1 MANTLSQN
9 CRRTEY
15 FMSPWELKKLRVF
28 TLLALTGFPLFS
40 VLGMYDVFDDWTRP
54 TRLIVT
60 TILLMSY
67 IPLVSNRIFNRL
79 GNRHKYLDERE
90 REAMIH
96 AKAFAYKF
104 GLIGLITFIAV
115 GLSLLA
121 VLGVDFKTPA
131 VTIAGLFM
139 TAMNIA
145 FILLFLPITYIA
157 WTQKP
162 LDPEELEAE

>member
-1 MANTLSQN
+1 MARTLSQK
-9 CRRTEY
+9 CHQTEY
-15 FMSPWELKKLRVF
+15 SMTPWELKKLRLF

-40 VLGMYDVFDDWTRP
+40 ILGMYDVFDAWSRP

-60 TILLMSY
+60 SILLMSY

-79 GNRHKYLDERE
+79 GNRHKCLDERE
-90 REAMIH
+90 REAMTH

-104 GLIGLITFIAV
+104 GLIVLIVAIAV
-115 GLSLLA
+115 GLSLFA
-121 VLGVDFKTPA
+121 VLGVDFKTPTL
-131 VTIAGLFM
+131 TIAGLFM
-139 TAMNIA
+139 TAMNVA

-162 LDPEELEAE
+162 LGPEELEG